1 MNNITLMGRLTRDPE
16 LRRTQ
21 SGTAVTSFTLAVNRD
36 YSGKDEDRK
45 TDFIDCIAWKGT
57 GEFIS
62 KYFTKG
68 QMMAVA
74 GSLQI
79 RDWTDKDGNK
89 HRSAEVLVKRAYF
102 TGNSKNDYT
111 DNPTVSYDGLMPV
124 SGSEFA
130 EMTEDDGDL
139 PF

>member
-21 SGTAVTSFTLAVNRD
+21 SGTAVANFTLAVNRD
-36 YSGKDEDRK
+36 YSGKGEERK
-45 TDFIDCIAWKGT
+45 TDFIDCVAWKGT

-68 QMMAVA
+68 QMIAVV
-74 GSLQI
+74 GSLQM

-89 HRSAEVLVKRAYF
+89 RRSAEVMINRAYF
-102 TGNSKNDYT
+102 TGGNNNDYT
-111 DNPTVSYDGLMPV
+111 ANYVDGELTPV
-124 SGSEFA
+124 SVSDFA